1 MSSEELL
8 EQVKSEL
15 ERIANLPAAEQPAA
29 YEALR
34 AKLESALEG

>member
-15 ERIANLPAAEQPAA
+15 ERISSLPVSEQPAA

-34 AKLESALEG
+34 AQLESALEG